1 MKKIIMISA
10 IIAAMLTGCSEK
22 TNSEAE
28 NQKKDYFDYTYL
40 GFEKQGLIPE
50 GECEMEYFKDE
61 ENEDVSV
68 KEIFNHYRT
77 KQKDASLLFDE
88 KGRFRKYIYTGDED
102 NPSGNLHEEELEKKC
117 YELLEKTVP
126 DPESYISSMGLN
138 YGGTDATSYSA
149 NFEKFNEV
157 GLEEVSIGVKLELDG
172 DIRSIGVSYMDIEG
186 IDYSEHEEWFEMRY
200 QEKLKFLLDN
210 YYKGWV
216 VEESVMTQL
225 RVVGDNLYAY
235 YYVTLNDGKEEPAYS
250 VETILIKR
258 NLKED

>member
-1 MKKIIMISA
+1 MKKIFIVSA

-22 TNSEAE
+22 TDSISETAKTAE
-28 NQKKDYFDYTYL
+28 FDTSFL
-40 GFEKQGLIPE
+40 GFKFEELVPD
-50 GECEMEYFKDE
+50 GEFEQEYYSGSIGGKGVSDTFTQYKTK
-61 ENEDVSV
+61 EN
-68 KEIFNHYRT
+68 
-77 KQKDASLLFDE
+77 DAIVQYDE
-88 KGRFRKYIYTGDED
+88 KGRFRKYLYNGDED

-126 DPESYISSMGLN
+126 DPKSYEVSSMGVS
-138 YGGTDATSYSA
+138 YDSSDADRYYS
-149 NFEKFNEV
+149 NFEKINNNGLKEAHV
-157 GLEEVSIGVKLELDG
+157 GINLELDG
-172 DIRSIGVSYMDIEG
+172 DIQSIGVSYMDIYG

-200 QEKLKFLLDN
+200 QEKLQFLLDN

-225 RVVGDNLYAY
+225 RVVGDYLYAY

-250 VETILIKR
+250 VETILITR